1 MNGIKEQKGFVAIT
15 SVLIVSV
22 LVFVLGIS
30 LFHSSMEDQSM
41 SAAYDN
47 GQEASLLADNCARE
61 AFHKLKENIDY
72 AGNETIEING
82 MSCTINAIENVS
94 TSTKKISTSASV
106 GEQPHLKRQEKE
118 IRYVVES
125 ENWLCQECDHE
136 NVELSGNSLT
146 LSEELGDAEET
157 EGVSRTTT
165 SDSDWT
171 GEGNCF
177 SLNGLAADSGDLI
190 LEENQT
196 EGIRISNPLSLDDVK
211 RVGSSLMGWTET
223 VPEGTEINIYTKVVV
238 SEEMPTVEPETWELS
253 ANGQAIP
260 EIEDAA
266 DLTNH
271 WLWVRQELKTT
282 DPELT
287 PRLHSLTENVTQSDL
302 VPVETEG
309 YRVSSELDISGTGNV
324 KDSQIFWKAHT
335 RSESTIIVETRFYNG
350 QTWTDWQAAANGREV
365 PGLIKGT
372 ELESAKLQ
380 TRAVLAGGPETYPVL
395 QSINIFIEVDK

>member
-1 MNGIKEQKGFVAIT
+1 
-15 SVLIVSV
+15 
-22 LVFVLGIS
+22 
-30 LFHSSMEDQSM
+30 
-41 SAAYDN
+41 
-47 GQEASLLADNCARE
+47 
-61 AFHKLKENIDY
+61 
-72 AGNETIEING
+72 
-82 MSCTINAIENVS
+82 
-94 TSTKKISTSASV
+94 
-106 GEQPHLKRQEKE
+106 
-118 IRYVVES
+118 
-125 ENWLCQECDHE
+125 
-136 NVELSGNSLT
+136 
-146 LSEELGDAEET
+146 
-157 EGVSRTTT
+157 
-165 SDSDWT
+165 
-171 GEGNCF
+171 
-177 SLNGLAADSGDLI
+177 
-190 LEENQT
+190 
-196 EGIRISNPLSLDDVK
+196 
-211 RVGSSLMGWTET
+211 
-223 VPEGTEINIYTKVVV
+223 VV